1 MLVHAWMFIFAAF
14 LFAGQQTNAERE
26 AWNRPV
32 EPFRI
37 IGNVY
42 YVGAA
47 GVSAFLIHSPD
58 GSVLLD
64 GGLPETAPQIARN
77 VAALGFDIKSVKYL
91 LNSHAHYDHAGGLA
105 ELKRLSRAK
114 MVASG
119 GDEPALRTGK
129 ALFGDFPA
137 VAVDEFAG
145 EGSTIKVGSTELTAR
160 LTPGHTKGCTTW
172 TMTAREGGRDYRVLF
187 HCSTSVV
194 DRLFGST
201 DNPNIVSDYQRTF
214 AKLAG
219 MKADVLLAAHP
230 FAFRMDEKRS
240 AMKPGAPNP
249 FIDPG
254 ELARFNASSRQAFEA
269 ALAKERAALPAVDDA
284 EEYAIYRILAERSW
298 PVRTGGVSRL
308 IVQEETSYWNP
319 GSCTASIPERNREW
333 RGVFESWQ
341 AANESAARLQPDRDL
356 GRPYQ
361 LRSTA
366 DLSAYFSSAGPG
378 GWQKFYEEHPDAR
391 AFYVVS
397 RVGFSPDRRRAMVY
411 FSDHCGGLCGHGQI
425 FTLEKV
431 RDQWRLVNVPGAKLC
446 MWVS

>member
-1 MLVHAWMFIFAAF
+1 MLVHAWMFILAAF
-14 LFAGQQTNAERE
+14 LFAGQQTSAERE

-58 GSVLLD
+58 GSILLD
-64 GGLPETAPQIARN
+64 GALPETAPQIARN
-77 VAALGFDIKSVKYL
+77 IAALGFDIRSVKYL

-105 ELKRLSRAK
+105 ELKRLSGAK

-119 GDEPALRTGK
+119 GDAPALRSGK

-137 VAVDEFAG
+137 VAVDEIAG
-145 EGSTIKVGSTELTAR
+145 DGSTVKVGGATLTAH
-160 LTPGHTKGCTTW
+160 LTPGHTSGCTTW
-172 TMTAREGGRDYRVLF
+172 TTTAREDGRDYRVLF

-194 DRLFGST
+194 DKLFGNAG
-201 DNPNIVSDYQRTF
+201 NPHIVSQYQRTF
-214 AKLAG
+214 AKLGA
-219 MKADVLLAAHP
+219 MQADVFLGSHP
-230 FAFRMDEKRS
+230 SFFRMDEKRR

-249 FIDPG
+249 FVDPG
-254 ELARFNASSRQAFEA
+254 ELERFNTSSRRQFEA
-269 ALAKERAALPAVDDA
+269 ALAKERAGLPAVADP
-284 EEYAIYRILAERSW
+284 EEYAIYRMLVQRSW

-308 IVQEETSYWNP
+308 IIQEETSDRGP
-319 GSCTASIPERNREW
+319 SSCTASIPESDRQW

-341 AANESAARLQPDRDL
+341 AANASAARLQPNRDL

-366 DLSAYFSSAGPG
+366 DLSAYFSSAGPR
-378 GWQKFYEEHPDAR
+378 GWQKFYDEHPDAR

-397 RVGFSPDRRRAMVY
+397 RAGFSPDRRRAMVY
-411 FSDHCGGLCGHGQI
+411 FSDHCGGLCGHGQV
-425 FTLEKV
+425 FMLEKV
-431 RDQWRLVNVPGAKLC
+431 RDQWRPVDVPGAKLC
-446 MWVS
+446 MWIS